1 MNTPASSPHRLR
13 HALGSWWTLLLL
25 ACTSLVCLLAFYF
38 PKTPSN
44 LVSIQGHERNPHT
57 LVNIDIFPG
66 SGILLG
72 MSYRQFQLHEYPATF
87 YTDFS
92 FTNYPS
98 EPLDT
103 PLDNDRSLLNIK
115 VHSVSIFQPESRTW
129 CRYSPAHPHG
139 SGHLFAVGALTA
151 ILFLVLVIK
160 KVFYP

>member
-1 MNTPASSPHRLR
+1 MEVETNGFS
-13 HALGSWWTLLLL
+13 
-25 ACTSLVCLLAFYF
+25 
-38 PKTPSN
+38 
-44 LVSIQGHERNPHT
+44 
-57 LVNIDIFPG
+57 DIFPEHIPIG
-66 SGILLG
+66 KVERVEDSADGL
-72 MSYRQFQLHEYPATF
+72 SYSLAVKL

-98 EPLDT
+98 EPIRLWISPDDHRRLLDT
-103 PLDNDRSLLNIK
+103 PLDADRSLLNIK